1 MWSGEGWGSAC
12 WAASIWSSWW
22 KRLNVTDIFVT
33 QTHQRPERSISQH
46 SKPSLCSGL
55 SSDSLHWFFLLP
67 LATTCLLS
75 QSLAIPVRL
84 LRSEE
89 CGLQCHW
96 PLVHRPFRMVEDR
109 LQSTA
114 VPWFFMYFI
123 EITVQIRKKLEG
135 CWVPFR
141 RS

>member
-1 MWSGEGWGSAC
+1 MVGGGLGFGMLGSFYLEFLVE
-12 WAASIWSSWW
+12 AAQCHKHLCHTNTS
-22 KRLNVTDIFVT
+22 KTGAK
-33 QTHQRPERSISQH
+33 SISQH
-46 SKPSLCSGL
+46 SIPSLCSGL